1 MGPFQNISIIVA
13 LAEGNCKLTVS
24 NEEYNDGSAFWRLTT
39 MEKPV
44 FQPIGT
50 PILELDTPALV
61 VDMEIVETNLRILV
75 SQFFGTSINI
85 RPHVSSHGCPNIARK
100 LIDNGQNV
108 SGIAVSTVGEA
119 EVFAEAGFRD
129 ILIANQVVTESK
141 IRKVCSLADSNC
153 VAVHVDNLENIAR
166 LSDTAVEREVVI
178 GCLVEVD
185 VGLGR
190 SGVDP
195 TAALT
200 DMAHFVDSQP
210 GLTFVGIVAN
220 LIPFSDDR
228 PSQQPDIER
237 QIGIIA
243 EARRSIVSTGLSVET
258 LSVRSDGNFDFITG
272 SSDVTEVQVDPYPLM
287 DYRSVSV
294 NSEFKPAVRILAS
307 VLSQPVPSRVVIDAG
322 HKTTGP
328 DLGLPVLDG
337 ISGVW
342 AARFSAEHGSLEVSD
357 NSHDELVPNGKV
369 WLIPYDLALCVNQF
383 DYFRVVRKGVLDGFW
398 PISSRGRFG

>member
-1 MGPFQNISIIVA
+1 MDPFQNISIIVA
-13 LAEGNCKLTVS
+13 LAAGNCKLTVS
-24 NEEYNDGSAFWRLTT
+24 NQEYNNGSVLWRLTT

-61 VDMEIVETNLRILV
+61 VDMEIVETNLRILI
-75 SQFFGTSINI
+75 SQFSNTSINI
-85 RPHVSSHGCPNIARK
+85 RPYVSSHGCPNIARK
-100 LIDNGQNV
+100 LIDKGQNV

-153 VAVHVDNLENIAR
+153 VVVHVDNLENIAR
-166 LSDTAVEREVVI
+166 ISDIAVDRGVVI

-190 SGVDP
+190 SGVDS
-195 TAALT
+195 TVALT
-200 DMAHFVDSQP
+200 DMAHFVDSKA
-210 GLTFVGIVAN
+210 GLTFEGIVAN

-228 PSQQPDIER
+228 PLKQSDIER

-243 EARRSIVSTGLSVET
+243 EARRSIVSTGLGVET
-258 LSVRSDGNFDFITG
+258 LSVRSDGNYDFIAG
-272 SSDVTEVQVDPYPLM
+272 LPDITEVQVGPYPLM

-294 NSEFKPAVRILAS
+294 NSEFKPAVRVLAS
-307 VLSQPVPSRVVIDAG
+307 VLSQPVGSRVVIDAG

-337 ISGVW
+337 ISGVR

-357 NSHDELVPNGKV
+357 KSQDELAPNGRV

>member
-1 MGPFQNISIIVA
+1 
-13 LAEGNCKLTVS
+13 
-24 NEEYNDGSAFWRLTT
+24 

-61 VDMEIVETNLRILV
+61 VDIEIMEANLRALV
-75 SQFFGTSINI
+75 AQFSGTSINI
-85 RPHVSSHGCPNIARK
+85 RPYVSSHGCPNIARR
-100 LIDNGQNV
+100 LTDNRDNV
-108 SGIAVSTVGEA
+108 SGISVSTVGEA

-129 ILIANQVVTESK
+129 ILIANEVVTESK
-141 IRKVCSLADSNC
+141 IRRVCSLADGNRLL
-153 VAVHVDNLENIAR
+153 VHVDNLENIAR
-166 LSDTAVEREVVI
+166 LSNIASERGVVI

-190 SGVDP
+190 SGVDS
-195 TAALT
+195 AEALT
-200 DMAHFVDSQP
+200 NIASCVDSERA
-210 GLTFVGIVAN
+210 LSLEGIVAN
-220 LIPFSDDR
+220 LIPFSEDR
-228 PSQQPDIER
+228 PSRHIDVDK
-237 QIGIIA
+237 QIRVLSDA
-243 EARRSIVSTGLSVET
+243 QRSIMSSGLSVET
-258 LSVRSDGNFDFITG
+258 LSVRSDGNYDFIAG
-272 SSDVTEVQVDPYPLM
+272 FSSVTEVQVDTYPLM
-287 DYRSVSV
+287 DYRSFSA

-307 VLSQPVPSRVVIDAG
+307 VLSHPIPSRVVIDAG

-337 ISGVW
+337 IFGIR

-357 NSHDELVPNGKV
+357 GSHHELSPNDKV

-383 DYFRVVRKGVLDGFW
+383 DYFRVLRKGVLDGFW